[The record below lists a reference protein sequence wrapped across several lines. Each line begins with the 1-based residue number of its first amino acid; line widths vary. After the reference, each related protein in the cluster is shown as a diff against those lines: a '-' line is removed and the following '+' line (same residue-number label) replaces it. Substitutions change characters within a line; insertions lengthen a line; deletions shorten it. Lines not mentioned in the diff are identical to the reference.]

1 MTGSGSAV
9 FGVFRSRALAEK
21 ARDLLSRQYRSI
33 HLCHTQ
39 SDSIRVMEEDL
50 P

>member
-9 FGVFRSRALAEK
+9 FGLFRTRQDAQK
-21 ARDLLSRQYRSI
+21 ASDLLSGRWKYI

-39 SDSIRVMEEDL
+39 SDSIRIMEE
-50 P
+50 